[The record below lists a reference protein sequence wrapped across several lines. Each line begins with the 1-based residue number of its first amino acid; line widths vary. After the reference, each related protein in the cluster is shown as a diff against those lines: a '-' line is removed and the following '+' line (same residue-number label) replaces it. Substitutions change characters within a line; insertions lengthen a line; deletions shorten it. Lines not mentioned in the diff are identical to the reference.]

1 MSAPTSLHPLY
12 THLQSP
18 PRTEDQW
25 TRTLFSRSTAY
36 MAHQTPHPSPS
47 PPLPTPTPST
57 PPSPPA
63 KWTALPTSLQR
74 PLSREEFMKVLSE
87 HVSRK
92 RSLEDGEREE
102 GLEKRLKVLSERVVT
117 ETTSLLTT
125 HTQTLTT
132 LLESHKTTLDT
143 TREQTKT
150 LTTLLQSEKTLH
162 STLISQNDTLA
173 AVSTRLNTLQAK
185 LSALPDTFHDNDNDD
200 ETTLPDRLQQTNE
213 RISQLMRIRDDVL
226 RDRMQREA
234 KYRQVLQA
242 CVGGWEWSEEGVSE
256 VLECLEVD

>member
-1 MSAPTSLHPLY
+1 MSAPTSLHLY
-12 THLQSP
+12 THLQP
-18 PRTEDQW
+18 PSRTEDQW

-36 MAHQTPHPSPS
+36 MAHQTPSSPS

-117 ETTSLLTT
+117 ETTTLLTT

-132 LLESHKTTLDT
+132 LLESHKTSLDT

-162 STLISQNDTLA
+162 SSLVSQNDTLA
-173 AVSTRLNTLQAK
+173 TLSNRLNTLQAK
-185 LSALPDTFHDNDNDD
+185 LSTLPNTPHDDHDDDD
-200 ETTLPDRLQQTNE
+200 ESTLPDRLQQTNE

-234 KYRQVLQA
+234 KCRQVLEA
-242 CVGGWEWSEEGVSE
+242 CVGGWEWSEEGVNE